1 MPRCKGRIS
10 SKQCQARLVAAFG
23 FRRVWAA
30 TRWHKSMIELSTCEP
45 RHAES
50 SLNAKIHPIVMRV
63 DEMAEVEGRFSPAP
77 IRGRLQGDLSGVGP
91 AQETAGAPH
100 GSTAGPC
107 TVPLDWCSFGF
118 YERKFS
124 RASDGHVLGPAVPQ
138 ALPTRPPRR
147 SALTST
153 SCSFEFA
160 SATYGIL

>member
-1 MPRCKGRIS
+1 MRARGQCKFLWSLEPGHAGAS
-10 SKQCQARLVAAFG
+10 TQVD
-23 FRRVWAA
+23 
-30 TRWHKSMIELSTCEP
+30 HIELAVP
-45 RHAES
+45 GAPAES
-50 SLNAKIHPIVMRV
+50 SLSAKSHPVAMRA
-63 DEMAEVEGRFSPAP
+63 DEMAVVEGRFSPAP